1 MLRQLLI
8 DRKENSLMAER
19 RQHPRYHIPEGDFEV
34 FSRDANITGK
44 LNNISMGGLAFQYS
58 PVEGRRA
65 EPETIDIM
73 AKSPDP
79 FFLPSVAC
87 KTRYDISVLAEAQ
100 TFTGAAIRLT
110 GVQFFQL
117 DEEQAQK
124 LALFIKKYG
133 REPVEDPG

>member
-1 MLRQLLI
+1 
-8 DRKENSLMAER
+8 MAER

-34 FSRDANITGK
+34 FSRDTNITGK
-44 LNNISMGGLAFQYS
+44 LNNISLGGLAFQYS
-58 PVEGRRA
+58 PVEGSRA
-65 EPETIDIM
+65 LSETVDII

-87 KTRYDISVLAEAQ
+87 KTRYDISVLAEDR
-100 TFTGAAIRLT
+100 TFTGAAVRMT

-117 DEEQAQK
+117 DEEQMQK

-133 REPVEDPG
+133 REPVEEFD